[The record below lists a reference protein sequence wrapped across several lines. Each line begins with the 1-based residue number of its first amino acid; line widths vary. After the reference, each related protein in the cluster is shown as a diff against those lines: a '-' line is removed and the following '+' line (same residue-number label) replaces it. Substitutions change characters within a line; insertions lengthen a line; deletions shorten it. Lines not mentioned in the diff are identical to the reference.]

1 MTAPVAVPVKASEL
15 KRLVVEASAIAD
27 RFWRNRVT
35 VNRKADGSLVTEADT
50 AVNDFLRRVLTRLLP
65 GSGWLSEESR
75 DDLSRLGNDWVWV
88 VDPLDGTKEFARGVP
103 EFAISVGLV
112 HRGSAVMGC
121 IVNPASGEG
130 GVGHVGRGAEFW
142 GGLQQRHAATSLS
155 EARASVSR
163 TETEDSSVL
172 PYLDLV
178 GTSIS
183 VGSVAYKLLRVAVGH
198 DDLTF
203 SVQHKSEW
211 DICGGVALLE
221 ATGKVYRRLDGE
233 PLRFNQSDT
242 RIRSGALAGTPGLVD
257 KLQIEMDRTA
267 SSLRRPAT
275 IS

>member
-1 MTAPVAVPVKASEL
+1 MKATVAVPVEAARL
-15 KRLVVEASAIAD
+15 KRLVIEASAIAD
-27 RFWRNRVT
+27 RYWRSRVT
-35 VNRKADGSLVTEADT
+35 VSRKADGSLITEADT
-50 AVNDFLRRVLTRLLP
+50 EVNEFLRRVLTRLLP
-65 GSGWLSEESR
+65 GSGWLSEETI
-75 DDLSRLGNDWVWV
+75 DDSSRLASDWVWV
-88 VDPLDGTKEFARGVP
+88 VDPLDGTREFARGVP

-112 HRGSAVMGC
+112 HRGSAVLGC
-121 IVNPASGEG
+121 VVNPASGEG

-163 TETEDSSVL
+163 TETEDGSVL
-172 PYLDLV
+172 PYLDLL
-178 GTSIS
+178 GTSIP
-183 VGSVAYKLLRVAVGH
+183 VGSVAYKLLRVAAGH

-221 ATGKVYRRLDGE
+221 AADKVYRRLDGE

-242 RIRSGALAGTPGLVD
+242 RIRSDALAGTPALVD